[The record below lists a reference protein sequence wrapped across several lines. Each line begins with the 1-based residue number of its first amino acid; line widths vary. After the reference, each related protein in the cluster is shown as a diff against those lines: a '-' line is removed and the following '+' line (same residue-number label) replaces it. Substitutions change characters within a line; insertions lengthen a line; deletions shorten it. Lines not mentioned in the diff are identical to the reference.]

1 MEKEAFL
8 HQFES
13 SLANNDK
20 RLFAKTIYDLPADVI
35 VGFTKE
41 EFSRI
46 VYISHQFSSQKM
58 DRLVNTLGN
67 KGQFFLKRASNE
79 IDKIN
84 SCLLSKFYYSLF
96 ISLCGNNKER
106 LKSALGNN
114 AGVCL
119 MLAEMGID
127 SRENLETAIRLC
139 GDAMEIFPITSGY
152 YTAALVNGYT
162 AIQILSKM
170 GIDSR
175 ENLETT
181 IRFYMN
187 VKGNFPKKST
197 SYADVLIKEGDARI
211 KLAEM
216 GIDSKENLETS
227 IHLYDNAR
235 KNFPEKS
242 INYADTLMKEG
253 NTRIKLA
260 EMGIDS
266 INNLET
272 AIRLYMEGREIFPK
286 TSTEYVRLLFNEGTA
301 RHALA
306 ENGIDSKENLETAVR
321 IFGDAREYFP
331 KTSVDYAFS
340 LINEGNA
347 RQILAEMGIDN
358 RENLETAVHLYGEAR
373 KIVTKTSTEYAHS
386 LMSEGSA
393 RQRLADMGIDSKENL
408 ETAIRFYID
417 SREIFP
423 KTSSEYASSLTNE
436 GNARL
441 KLADMGIDSRENL
454 EASVRLSCDAR
465 RIFPKTSA
473 SYAGALMNEGNA
485 RQILAEM
492 GIDSRKNLETSI
504 RFYKEARETFP
515 KTSIDYARSLVAE
528 GSARQTLALTGTNI
542 KENLETVIT
551 LCCDSR
557 NILSPISIDYAH
569 ALTNEGSA
577 RQTLALMGIDSKE
590 NLETAIS
597 LYGDAREIF
606 TKTSAS
612 YALALM
618 NEGNARKTLS
628 EMGIN
633 SKDNFEKSK
642 ELYLQSISIL
652 EELGDGWAYSISL
665 LNFNNLLKE
674 NFYKT
679 GEKKYLEEW
688 EKSLGDIEEKIKD
701 RDIRYKELLLAR
713 IYEIRA
719 SLFEF
724 EEDIGVSNA
733 ALEYYKAY
741 EISHNV
747 FYKFMKDFCQARIVK
762 PSIFCKLV
770 SDWKEIEKEG
780 IFLDYY
786 DYAVFECHLEN
797 ALKSTINEE
806 DELKLAVEKL
816 REIRDRTQI
825 KIIKDRVSAYI
836 HLLQALIDCFNKDS
850 YREAAE
856 NVKEGC
862 KIFREYGDKQGQQM
876 CEIFHNAVVRER
888 DPDAWQEIIRNRE
901 FSSNFY
907 SLLCEYSDR
916 KRANLGFY
924 RFDQVHEM
932 LGAVSKDIEQ
942 VKDISTRTESK
953 VDEIKSDLEDIK
965 DKIDYVTISLKPG
978 IKEEVEIS
986 VGAEYLGTG
995 AKHII
1000 TISLQDISYS
1010 ELKEDLEKIAGNRIN
1025 RLSDIPPKL
1034 ANTIKAYLLRHG
1046 KENILEK
1053 LA

>member
-606 TKTSAS
+606 TKTSAD
-612 YALALM
+612 YARALM

>member
-1 MEKEAFL
+1 
-8 HQFES
+8 
-13 SLANNDK
+13 
-20 RLFAKTIYDLPADVI
+20 
-35 VGFTKE
+35 
-41 EFSRI
+41 
-46 VYISHQFSSQKM
+46 
-58 DRLVNTLGN
+58 
-67 KGQFFLKRASNE
+67 
-79 IDKIN
+79 
-84 SCLLSKFYYSLF
+84 
-96 ISLCGNNKER
+96 
-106 LKSALGNN
+106 
-114 AGVCL
+114 
-119 MLAEMGID
+119 
-127 SRENLETAIRLC
+127 
-139 GDAMEIFPITSGY
+139 
-152 YTAALVNGYT
+152 
-162 AIQILSKM
+162 
-170 GIDSR
+170 
-175 ENLETT
+175 
-181 IRFYMN
+181 
-187 VKGNFPKKST
+187 
-197 SYADVLIKEGDARI
+197 
-211 KLAEM
+211 
-216 GIDSKENLETS
+216 
-227 IHLYDNAR
+227 
-235 KNFPEKS
+235 
-242 INYADTLMKEG
+242 
-253 NTRIKLA
+253 
-260 EMGIDS
+260 
-266 INNLET
+266 
-272 AIRLYMEGREIFPK
+272 
-286 TSTEYVRLLFNEGTA
+286 
-301 RHALA
+301 
-306 ENGIDSKENLETAVR
+306 
-321 IFGDAREYFP
+321 
-331 KTSVDYAFS
+331 
-340 LINEGNA
+340 
-347 RQILAEMGIDN
+347 
-358 RENLETAVHLYGEAR
+358 
-373 KIVTKTSTEYAHS
+373 
-386 LMSEGSA
+386 
-393 RQRLADMGIDSKENL
+393 
-408 ETAIRFYID
+408 
-417 SREIFP
+417 
-423 KTSSEYASSLTNE
+423 
-436 GNARL
+436 
-441 KLADMGIDSRENL
+441 
-454 EASVRLSCDAR
+454 
-465 RIFPKTSA
+465 
-473 SYAGALMNEGNA
+473 
-485 RQILAEM
+485 
-492 GIDSRKNLETSI
+492 
-504 RFYKEARETFP
+504 
-515 KTSIDYARSLVAE
+515 
-528 GSARQTLALTGTNI
+528 
-542 KENLETVIT
+542 
-551 LCCDSR
+551 
-557 NILSPISIDYAH
+557 
-569 ALTNEGSA
+569 
-577 RQTLALMGIDSKE
+577 
-590 NLETAIS
+590 
-597 LYGDAREIF
+597 
-606 TKTSAS
+606 
-612 YALALM
+612 
-618 NEGNARKTLS
+618 
-628 EMGIN
+628 
-633 SKDNFEKSK
+633 
-642 ELYLQSISIL
+642 
-652 EELGDGWAYSISL
+652 
-665 LNFNNLLKE
+665 
-674 NFYKT
+674 
-679 GEKKYLEEW
+679 
-688 EKSLGDIEEKIKD
+688 
-701 RDIRYKELLLAR
+701 
-713 IYEIRA
+713 
-719 SLFEF
+719 LFEF